1 MSDLSR
7 SPNVFHPARPS
18 AVGSRNSLAQD
29 GRDQKQEYDQLI
41 QEEAERVLET
51 IETKLPAEVLQRLD
65 IMGGLKEKL
74 YNYFN
79 QNYQNM
85 FNRYITTTE
94 DEMVKKIRNFIDK
107 EENKTLAR
115 YTPKEIAEMLDQIA
129 GADKFNTGEIEKS
142 IVNMYGHL
150 QGHIQRGMNDLENE
164 TNSLLRQKTDV
175 GAFIRGEN
183 AHSVVKAA
191 FKDSAAKPK
200 TVSDVKLSVNILDS
214 ELISPIF
221 QYQATVE
228 YLIKDQIART
238 ITNLIDQEVE
248 RFQDELVDQGKEELS
263 DSEIIFEKMKR
274 VTDFTDD
281 DVEDETSKRY
291 TFLAKDLMQ
300 KIEGLRAE
308 IDPAQF
314 DPVNIRENLK
324 KIIDMENIRNR
335 GFNTAVNSITSI
347 LDTSK
352 MGYQYVENLKNAREL
367 IVREYEDTDV
377 GQLPDERYQIRLKYY
392 DSDQLAKEREAY
404 DQQMEAFR
412 REIQRLYDVVE
423 AVYDSGRSKFKVNDF
438 EDLANKVERRIKK
451 RRERGID
458 EESGGQIVE
467 ELRRTWNEIQQLKAE
482 PTDVERLNQTYL
494 HEKTLFK
501 KMLSRCSSRIELV
514 YGYQNPK
521 ERVIL
526 DDRVRF
532 LRREF
537 EDFDYLINPYHIQS
551 GVVLDVDITSIKRK
565 KFTLNGMA
573 NVLNEFL
580 HGISKGFQDAAFAAF
595 KRRRS
600 TVREDIGMNF
610 SNDYEEPVAPHGTP
624 SAAAET
630 VAPAESSRKSAS
642 PKGQANV
649 SPGKGDISSDDLQEL

>member
-41 QEEAERVLET
+41 QEEAEKVLET
-51 IETKLPAEVLQRLD
+51 IETKLPAEVLERLD

-183 AHSVVKAA
+183 AYSVVKAA
-191 FKDSAAKPK
+191 FKDSATKPK

-248 RFQDELVDQGKEELS
+248 RFQDELVDEGKEELS

-274 VTDFTDD
+274 VTNYTDD

-367 IVREYEDTDV
+367 IVREYEDTDTV
-377 GQLPDERYQIRLKYY
+377 QLPDERYQIRLKYY

-467 ELRRTWNEIQQLKAE
+467 ELRRTWNEIQRLKAE

-610 SNDYEEPVAPHGTP
+610 SNDYEEPVAPHGTA

-630 VAPAESSRKSAS
+630 MAPAESSRKSAA

>member
-41 QEEAERVLET
+41 QEEAEKVLET
-51 IETKLPAEVLQRLD
+51 IETKLPAEVLERLD

-183 AHSVVKAA
+183 AYSVVKAA
-191 FKDSAAKPK
+191 FKDSATKPK

-248 RFQDELVDQGKEELS
+248 RFQDELVDQGKEELT

-274 VTDFTDD
+274 VTNYTDD

-308 IDPAQF
+308 IDPAEF

-438 EDLANKVERRIKK
+438 EDLANKVERRVKK

-458 EESGGQIVE
+458 EESGSQIVE

-600 TVREDIGMNF
+600 TVREDIGMSF
-610 SNDYEEPVAPHGTP
+610 SNDYDEPVAPHGTA

-630 VAPAESSRKSAS
+630 VAPAESNRKSTA